1 MLDKLI
7 LLLSKLI
14 IGVSRMYI
22 VKSFCVAFLMFVSF
36 VVNAQEVDAPESVSG
51 TTRISAED
59 LIDLVD
65 EEDDL
70 VIIDSRILKDRKG
83 GFIEGSISLPDIDTT
98 PAALAEIIPTKSTPV
113 IFFCN
118 GAKCGR
124 SVVASKMAVSEGYT
138 NVYWFRGGWE
148 EWVNKNLPISK

>member
-7 LLLSKLI
+7 LLRSKLM

-83 GFIEGSISLPDIDTT
+83 GFIEGSISLPDIHTT
-98 PAALAEIIPTKSTPV
+98 PAALA
-113 IFFCN
+113 
-118 GAKCGR
+118 
-124 SVVASKMAVSEGYT
+124 ASR
-138 NVYWFRGGWE
+138 N
-148 EWVNKNLPISK
+148 I